1 MLTQVIGTRVYD
13 FSYAAG
19 RRDLAM
25 VIGVAASTDDTVYL
39 LTRPSEII
47 PDAPWD
53 RTGSAAKVGKYT
65 FGPEWGSEELLLEF
79 GKYGQGDGQFIWPSG
94 IALDSGC
101 NVYVADEWLNRVV
114 VHDPDGNFLGHWGEA
129 GSGPGGLNRPSG
141 IASDADD
148 NLYVVDGAAHRVQKF
163 TTDGA
168 YIAGWGG
175 HGSGEGQLD
184 SPWGIAVGPDGNVY
198 MADHKNHRV
207 QKFAPDGG
215 YITSFGSYGTGR
227 GELNRPSDVAV
238 DPDGDVYVC
247 DWANSRV
254 QIFAPDGKFV
264 TSLIGDAQRM
274 AMWQQMMVDANADV
288 VKARRRVY
296 TLEPE
301 WRFAL
306 PTGLDFDSAHSRL
319 IVADTQR
326 ARVQIYNKLDD
337 YIEPQYNL

>member
-1 MLTQVIGTRVYD
+1 MLTQVVGSRVYD
-13 FSYAAG
+13 FSHAAG

-25 VIGVAASTDDTVYL
+25 VIGVAVSTDDTVYL

-53 RTGSAAKVGKYT
+53 RTGSPAKVGKYT
-65 FGPEWGSEELLLEF
+65 IGPEWGTEELIKEF
-79 GKYGQGDGQFIWPSG
+79 GRYGQGEGQFIWPTG
-94 IALDSGC
+94 IALDSRS
-101 NVYVADEWLNRVV
+101 NVYVSDEWLNRVV
-114 VHDPDGNFLGHWGEA
+114 VHDADGNLQGHWGEA
-129 GSGPGGLNRPSG
+129 GTGPGGLNRPSG

-148 NLYVVDGAAHRVQKF
+148 NFYVVDGAAHRIQKF
-163 TTDGA
+163 TSGGT
-168 YIAGWGG
+168 YVTGWGE
-175 HGSGEGQLD
+175 HGSGEGQFD
-184 SPWGIAVGPDGNVY
+184 SPWGVTVGPDGNVY
-198 MADHKNHRV
+198 VADHKNHRV
-207 QKFAPDGG
+207 QKFAPDGR
-215 YITSFGSYGTGR
+215 YIASFGSYGAGR
-227 GELNRPSDVAV
+227 GKLNRPSDVAV

-264 TSLIGDAQRM
+264 TSLVGDAQRM

-306 PTGLDFDSAHSRL
+306 PVGLEFDSHRSRI

-326 ARVQIYNKLDD
+326 ARIQIYNKLDD